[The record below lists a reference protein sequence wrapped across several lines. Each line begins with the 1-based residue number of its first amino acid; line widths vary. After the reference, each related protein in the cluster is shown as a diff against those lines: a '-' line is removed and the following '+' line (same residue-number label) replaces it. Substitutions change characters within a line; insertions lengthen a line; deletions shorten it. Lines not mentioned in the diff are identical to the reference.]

1 MLMQSVVDHLAT
13 LLLVDLQAT
22 LLIVGAEVV
31 LRVIHLNGAGT
42 DLTLLTIGG
51 GGLTPLIIA
60 GVDHTHLTTV
70 GAVLI
75 LVPVPLIVG
84 LQMTAAIG
92 GVTVLTLHMTPDMMT
107 VTIGGVIDHTLHMT
121 PNTMTVTIGGVT
133 VHTLHLSHRMADT
146 MEGTV
151 IVQFP
156 EVLHRRKGEALGGAI
171 HVVLAPNGGLTQEAR
186 GGATLRVYPQGLGRV
201 FPVGGHPSGVTLE
214 GATLGALL
222 GAQVQVLD
230 LSQDLLALGLLH
242 RNHHKMNLTVLCIR
256 AVLYRYL
263 AVQASFCICG
273 SLFFSLFFSY
283 AVT

>member
-31 LRVIHLNGAGT
+31 LPVIHLNGAGT

-107 VTIGGVIDHTLHMT
+107 VTIGGVIVHTLHMTPDTMTVPFGGMIVQTLHMT

-133 VHTLHLSHRMADT
+133 IHTLHLSHRMADT

-151 IVQFP
+151 IVHFP
-156 EVLHRRKGEALGGAI
+156 EVLHRHEGEALGGAI

-214 GATLGALL
+214 GATLGA
-222 GAQVQVLD
+222 QVQVLD

-242 RNHHKMNLTVLCIR
+242 RNHHKMNLTVLC
-256 AVLYRYL
+256 
-263 AVQASFCICG
+263 
-273 SLFFSLFFSY
+273 SL
-283 AVT
+283 